1 MEITSSGEGSDAV
14 LVLNGDL
21 DISSADKV
29 ESALMAMIDSKGD
42 RITIDL
48 SAVPFADS
56 SGLGGLIAAYKKAK
70 EQGKDIIL
78 RKPSPILTEIL
89 MITRMNRFFKIEE

>member
-1 MEITSSGEGSDAV
+1 MSSMEGSDSV
-14 LVLNGDL
+14 LTLNGDL
-21 DISSADKV
+21 DISSAEKV
-29 ESALMAMIDSKGD
+29 ESALMNMIDSKAD
-42 RITIDL
+42 RITVDL
-48 SAVPFADS
+48 RAVPFADS
-56 SGLGGLIAAYKKAK
+56 SGLGSLIAAYKKGK